1 MTKDANALLDFVSGL
16 SSVSPADG
24 KKISEELSPVAVPVK
39 KPQNAKPAKKEEK
52 AGKEEKQEAPAVK
65 DMMRTSIY
73 IDKPLYRKFKAFS
86 VEVNHSITDLLTA
99 AITDMLETGK
109 LPKSLNN

>member
-1 MTKDANALLDFVSGL
+1 MKNMTKDADALLNFVSGL

-24 KKISEELSPVAVPVK
+24 KKMSEELSPVAVPVK
-39 KPQNAKPAKKEEK
+39 KAQEAKPAKKK
-52 AGKEEKQEAPAVK
+52 AEAKEETPAK

-86 VEVNHSITDLLTA
+86 VDVNHSITDLLTA

-109 LPKSLNN
+109 LPKSLNK